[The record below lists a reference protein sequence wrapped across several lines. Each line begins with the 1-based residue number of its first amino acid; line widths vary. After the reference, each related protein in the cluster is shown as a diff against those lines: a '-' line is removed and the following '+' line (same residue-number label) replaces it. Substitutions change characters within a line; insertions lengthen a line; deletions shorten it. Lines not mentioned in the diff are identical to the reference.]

1 MNPPPMPESLKSFLN
16 EVIWAQC
23 KALETIPDFN
33 GLGQSLEVDN
43 L

>member
-1 MNPPPMPESLKSFLN
+1 MPESLKSFLN
-16 EVIWAQC
+16 DTIWASS
-23 KALETIPDFN
+23 KALESIAEFN